1 MSTPGADEGRDPA
14 DAGRAA
20 LYAPFRPRY
29 ARIVTLAFAG
39 VVAVLTVVL
48 IVTFPQL
55 APDSEV
61 LGDQIGFGLV
71 GAGITLFCWRQ
82 ATVAARVSPEGIAVR
97 NLVFSRRLGWAEV
110 VLVRY
115 GEGRPWAQLDR
126 ADGTTLAVMGV
137 QRADGARAEREA
149 RRLATL
155 VELHTR
161 TERDD

>member
-1 MSTPGADEGRDPA
+1 MSAPGAGEDRDAA
-14 DAGRAA
+14 DARRAA

-39 VVAVLTVVL
+39 VVAALTIVL

-55 APDSEV
+55 SPDADV

-71 GAGITLFCWRQ
+71 GAAITLFLWRQ
-82 ATVAARVSPEGIAVR
+82 ATVSARVSPQGIAVR
-97 NLVFSRRLGWAEV
+97 NLVFSRRLEWAEV

-115 GEGRPWAQLDR
+115 GEGRPWAQLDL
-126 ADGTTLAVMGV
+126 ADGSTLAVMGV

-155 VELHTR
+155 VELHSR